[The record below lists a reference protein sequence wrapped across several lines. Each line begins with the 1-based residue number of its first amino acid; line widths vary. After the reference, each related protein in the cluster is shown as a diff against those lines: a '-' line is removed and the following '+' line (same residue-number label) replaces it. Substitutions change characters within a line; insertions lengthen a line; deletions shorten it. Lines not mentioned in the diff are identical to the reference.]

1 VRLTLLS
8 RLENALSFAA
18 RSQKKSN
25 QHSSTISLWIA
36 CYSDQPLSCH
46 LVLHR

>member
-1 VRLTLLS
+1 MRLTLLS

-36 CYSDQPLSCH
+36 RHSDRPLSRN
-46 LVLHR
+46 LVLHG